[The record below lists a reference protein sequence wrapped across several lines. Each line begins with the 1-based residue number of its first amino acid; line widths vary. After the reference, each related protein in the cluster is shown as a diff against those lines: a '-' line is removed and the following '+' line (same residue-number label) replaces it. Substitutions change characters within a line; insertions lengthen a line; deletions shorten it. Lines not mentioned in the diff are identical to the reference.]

1 MKAAAAVKKAGNP
14 FNEMKKRSSSS
25 ETLQHNHKMMKRDK
39 EEVLEDDNDLEDD
52 DDDGEDF
59 RKYWVDYDAFGY
71 DKRALGSMRK
81 RQQKP
86 SNNDILIR

>member
-1 MKAAAAVKKAGNP
+1 MKAAVVKKAGNP

-25 ETLQHNHKMMKRDK
+25 SSTLQPNHDIMKGDK
-39 EEVLEDDNDLEDD
+39 EEVLEDENDLED

-81 RQQKP
+81 RQQKS

>member
-1 MKAAAAVKKAGNP
+1 MKAVAVKKAGNP
-14 FNEMKKRSSSS
+14 FNEMKKKSSSS
-25 ETLQHNHKMMKRDK
+25 AKLQHNHDMMKRDK

-81 RQQKP
+81 RQQKS

>member
-1 MKAAAAVKKAGNP
+1 MKAAAVKKAGNP

-25 ETLQHNHKMMKRDK
+25 ETLQHNHDMMKRDK
-39 EEVLEDDNDLEDD
+39 EVLEDDNDLEDDDD

>member
-1 MKAAAAVKKAGNP
+1 MKAAVVKKAGNP

-25 ETLQHNHKMMKRDK
+25 SSTLQPNHDIMKRDK
-39 EEVLEDDNDLEDD
+39 EEVLEDENDLED

-81 RQQKP
+81 RQQKS

>member
-1 MKAAAAVKKAGNP
+1 MKAVAVKKAGNP

-25 ETLQHNHKMMKRDK
+25 ETLQHNHDMMKRDK
-39 EEVLEDDNDLEDD
+39 EEVLEDDNDLED

>member
-14 FNEMKKRSSSS
+14 FNEMKKKSSSS
-25 ETLQHNHKMMKRDK
+25 AKLQHNHDMMKRDK
-39 EEVLEDDNDLEDD
+39 EEVLEDDNDLED

-81 RQQKP
+81 RQ
-86 SNNDILIR
+86 